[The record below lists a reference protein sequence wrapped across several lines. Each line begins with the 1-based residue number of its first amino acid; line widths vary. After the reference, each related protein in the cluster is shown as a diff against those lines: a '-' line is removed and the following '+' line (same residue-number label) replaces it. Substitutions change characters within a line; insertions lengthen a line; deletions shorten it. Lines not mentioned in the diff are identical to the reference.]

1 MEKNKTYI
9 RFEVKDDKGK
19 NMGGLFRGLNKLLK
33 DLWEDDNYLY
43 DELNEPLSELEY
55 LTIYPDGITD
65 SKTKF
70 AYTQDFY
77 YEHEELFKDIEY
89 VLNELDWELIMITLD
104 RPNNVVYEDEN
115 QIAYI

>member
-1 MEKNKTYI
+1 MEKSKAYI
-9 RFEVKDDKGK
+9 RFEVRDDKGK

-33 DLWEDDNYLY
+33 DLWEEDDCHY
-43 DELNEPLSELEY
+43 DELNEPLSQLEY

-65 SKTKF
+65 SRTKF

-77 YEHEELFKDIEY
+77 YTYEDLFGDIEY
-89 VLNELDWELIMITLD
+89 VLNELDWELVMIPLD
-104 RPNNVVYEDEN
+104 RPNNIVYEDEN